1 MATVYSV
8 SLTSASAVC
17 GGVLSTVKM
26 ATMKKVVWL
35 LSRSSGTLSAKEK
48 TSSYREPS
56 RAGEAEGCRFALSQ
70 CDPTTGILS
79 QLLMCLITVA
89 PA

>member
-17 GGVLSTVKM
+17 GEVLSTVMM

-35 LSRSSGTLSAKEK
+35 LSRSFGTLSAKEK
-48 TSSYREPS
+48 TSLSRDPPR
-56 RAGEAEGCRFALSQ
+56 RAGEDEGCCFSLS
-70 CDPTTGILS
+70 
-79 QLLMCLITVA
+79 
-89 PA
+89 